1 MEETN
6 FWDDHKKAQDIINEK
21 KELLEIVEKIEL
33 LKSKINDVLDLS
45 DEELEFFA
53 LEINELK
60 NEFSLFE
67 TYVLLSGP
75 YDKNNAILEIHPG
88 AGGTESMDWASM
100 LYRMYL
106 RWAENKGYKVK
117 VLEYQEGEEAGL
129 KRVMFIVSGNNA
141 YGFLKGEKGIHRL
154 VRISPFDA
162 NKRRHTSFASVEVM
176 PEFKEDINIEI
187 KPEDIKIDTYRSSGA
202 GGQSVNTT
210 DSAVRITHIP
220 TGVVVTSQ
228 NERSQIANRKT
239 AMNIL
244 RARLYEEEL
253 RKQQEKISAER
264 KSKLGTGDRSEKI
277 RTYNFPQNRVTD
289 HRIGLTLNQLD
300 RIMEGKLDPI
310 VEALMEQE
318 QKEKLEHYY
327 NEKC

>member
-141 YGFLKGEKGIHRL
+141 YGFLKGR
-154 VRISPFDA
+154 
-162 NKRRHTSFASVEVM
+162 KRNSSF
-176 PEFKEDINIEI
+176 
-187 KPEDIKIDTYRSSGA
+187 G
-202 GGQSVNTT
+202 
-210 DSAVRITHIP
+210 
-220 TGVVVTSQ
+220 
-228 NERSQIANRKT
+228 
-239 AMNIL
+239 
-244 RARLYEEEL
+244 
-253 RKQQEKISAER
+253 
-264 KSKLGTGDRSEKI
+264 
-277 RTYNFPQNRVTD
+277 
-289 HRIGLTLNQLD
+289 
-300 RIMEGKLDPI
+300 
-310 VEALMEQE
+310 
-318 QKEKLEHYY
+318 
-327 NEKC
+327 